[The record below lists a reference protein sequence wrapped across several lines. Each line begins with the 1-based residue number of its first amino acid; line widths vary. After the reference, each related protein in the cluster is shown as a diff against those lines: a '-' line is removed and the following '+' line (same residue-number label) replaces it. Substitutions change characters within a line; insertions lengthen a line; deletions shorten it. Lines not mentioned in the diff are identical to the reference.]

1 MESLALSSRSIGL
14 TRQTTRRP
22 HATNHPA
29 RWKPRRRGGGRRA
42 SASAPPTRS
51 SSSTSSSAGSSLPG
65 PHPTSP
71 TSTSTSPTP
80 PTSQTGD
87 RQWFFFSR
95 TDRKYPNG
103 SRASRTTGDGYW
115 KATGKDRFI
124 CGGGRAVG
132 NKKTLVYH
140 HGRAPRGERT
150 DWVMH
155 EYTLLADALPPAAQG
170 RESYALYKLFQK
182 SGAGPKNGEQYGAP
196 FREEDWLDDDEEGV
210 TADASA
216 NSVPNTNNCPATVEE
231 HAIADRELPIEDL
244 HELLSQIGNDQE
256 EFGEAPLDFSTPAT
270 SHGQGQGWPSGGG
283 DKAEVVDASV
293 SDGAVVV
300 AENTCID
307 LPLGDIEQL
316 LMQISDDQ
324 QNAEFFSDFTPSV
337 PQLQLQCDNHQVW
350 LDAHRGQEV
359 CAADPTASGG
369 AVVAAE
375 CTDTDLEGLLLQIAS
390 DQDMVEPL
398 SDLSPPIPHHN
409 FNQVGIGDFHESHGA
424 PVGNLSCTVQESTFV
439 PQTELRSQ
447 FPQSNLTNVPFS
459 GETNSSEGT
468 SVPHSVSGLI
478 SYNSQDADD
487 EFLEINDF
495 FDLEDVEQSANCTA
509 TEHLISA
516 TNGMFDNLEYS
527 DAPTFLPGPFD
538 TAGEVAEN
546 QFFDFGSSGIQNQGF
561 HYTTQVRTQNQAALN
576 VRSHMKDN
584 HVVLSSHTSGTL
596 NLHAANE
603 PPSRSSTASQSW
615 FNAALSTLLDSVPSS
630 PALAAEIENTVINRT
645 LQRISSFRSHQ
656 ASGEENTVIN
666 RTLQRI
672 SSFRSQQ
679 AVREEPSTRRI
690 QVTRGGRLTFISLLV
705 ILAAVMWTFTA
716 GSALNFCKGLWKSS
730 SR

>member
-1 MESLALSSRSIGL
+1 
-14 TRQTTRRP
+14 
-22 HATNHPA
+22 
-29 RWKPRRRGGGRRA
+29 
-42 SASAPPTRS
+42 
-51 SSSTSSSAGSSLPG
+51 
-65 PHPTSP
+65 
-71 TSTSTSPTP
+71 
-80 PTSQTGD
+80 
-87 RQWFFFSR
+87 
-95 TDRKYPNG
+95 
-103 SRASRTTGDGYW
+103 
-115 KATGKDRFI
+115 
-124 CGGGRAVG
+124 
-132 NKKTLVYH
+132 
-140 HGRAPRGERT
+140 
-150 DWVMH
+150 MH

-216 NSVPNTNNCPATVEE
+216 NSVPICPATVEE

>member
-1 MESLALSSRSIGL
+1 MEA
-14 TRQTTRRP
+14 P
-22 HATNHPA
+22 P
-29 RWKPRRRGGGRRA
+29 PRRW
-42 SASAPPTRS
+42 PPGFRF
-51 SSSTSSSAGSSLPG
+51 
-65 PHPTSP
+65 SP
-71 TSTSTSPTP
+71 TDEELVLYFLKRRIYSGRPSPYVADVDVYKSHP
-80 PTSQTGD
+80 SHLPERSVLQTGD

-95 TDRKYPNG
+95 MDRKYPNG

-155 EYTLLADALPPAAQG
+155 EYTLLADVLPPAAEG

-182 SGAGPKNGEQYGAP
+182 SGSGPKNGEQYGAP
-196 FREEDWLDDDEEGV
+196 FREEDWLDDNEEGV
-210 TADASA
+210 TTDAA
-216 NSVPNTNNCPATVEE
+216 PNSVPNTNNCPPTAEE

-244 HELLSQIGNDQE
+244 DELLSQIGNDQE
-256 EFGEAPLDFSTPAT
+256 LFGEAHSDFSTPVT
-270 SHGQGQGWPSGGG
+270 SHGQGHGWLSDGG
-283 DKAEVVDASV
+283 DKTEVADASI
-293 SDGAVVV
+293 SSSAVVV
-300 AENTCID
+300 AVNTCTD

-316 LMQISDDQ
+316 LMQMSDDQ
-324 QNAEFFSDFTPSV
+324 QNAELFSDFSTPV
-337 PQLQLQCDNHQVW
+337 PQQQLQCDNHQVW

-359 CAADPTASGG
+359 CAADPTASSV
-369 AVVAAE
+369 AVVTTE
-375 CTDTDLEGLLLQIAS
+375 CADTELPFGDLEGLLLPIAI
-390 DQDMVEPL
+390 DRDMVEPL
-398 SDLSPPIPHHN
+398 SHLSVPIPHHN

-424 PVGNLSCTVQESTFV
+424 PVGNLSCIVQESTFDL
-439 PQTELRSQ
+439 QTVLRSQ
-447 FPQSNLTNVPFS
+447 IPQSNLTNVPFR
-459 GETNSSEGT
+459 GETNSSEAT
-468 SVPHSVSGLI
+468 SVSHSVSG
-478 SYNSQDADD
+478 YNQDANE

-538 TAGEVAEN
+538 TAGVVPEN
-546 QFFDFGSSGIQNQGF
+546 QFFDFGNSGIQNQGYQ
-561 HYTTQVRTQNQAALN
+561 YTTEVRAHNQAALN

-584 HVVLSSHTSGTL
+584 HVVLSSHASGTL
-596 NLHAANE
+596 NLHVGNE
-603 PPSRSSTASQSW
+603 PPNRSSTASQSW
-615 FNAALSTLLDSVPSS
+615 FNAALSALLDSVPSS

-656 ASGEENTVIN
+656 AAGEENTVIN

-679 AVREEPSTRRI
+679 AASEEPSTPRI
-690 QVTRGGRLTFISLLV
+690 QVTRGGRLMSISLLV
-705 ILAAVMWTFTA
+705 ILAAFMWTFTA
-716 GSALNFCKGLWKSS
+716 GSALKFCKGLWKSS
-730 SR
+730 FR

>member
-1 MESLALSSRSIGL
+1 ME
-14 TRQTTRRP
+14 TP
-22 HATNHPA
+22 P
-29 RWKPRRRGGGRRA
+29 PRRW
-42 SASAPPTRS
+42 PPGFRF
-51 SSSTSSSAGSSLPG
+51 
-65 PHPTSP
+65 SP
-71 TSTSTSPTP
+71 TDEELVLYFLKRRIVSGRPSPYVADVDVYKSHP
-80 PTSQTGD
+80 SHLPERSALQTGD

-95 TDRKYPNG
+95 MDRKYPNG

-196 FREEDWLDDDEEGV
+196 FREEDWLDDDEEVV
-210 TADASA
+210 TADATA
-216 NSVPNTNNCPATVEE
+216 NSLPNTNNCPATVVED
-231 HAIADRELPIEDL
+231 ATAGRELPIEDL
-244 HELLSQIGNDQE
+244 DELLSQIGNDQE
-256 EFGEAPLDFSTPAT
+256 FGEAQLDFSTPVTVT
-270 SHGQGQGWPSGGG
+270 SDDQGHGWLHDGG
-283 DKAEVVDASV
+283 DRAVDVDGSV
-293 SDGAVVV
+293 SNGAVVV
-300 AENTCID
+300 ADNTGTD
-307 LPLGDIEQL
+307 LPLGDIELL
-316 LMQISDDQ
+316 LMQMSDDQ
-324 QNAEFFSDFTPSV
+324 QNAELFSDLSTSV

-350 LDAHRGQEV
+350 LDSLREQEV
-359 CAADPTASGG
+359 CATNPTASGG
-369 AVVAAE
+369 DVVAAE
-375 CTDTDLEGLLLQIAS
+375 CTDTELPVGDLEGLLLQIAN

-398 SDLSPPIPHHN
+398 SDLSASIPRHI

-424 PVGNLSCTVQESTFV
+424 PDGNLSCTVQESEFD
-439 PQTELRSQ
+439 PQTELGSQ
-447 FPQSNLTNVPFS
+447 FPESNLTNVPFS

-478 SYNSQDADD
+478 SYNSQDADE

-509 TEHLISA
+509 TEHLIS
-516 TNGMFDNLEYS
+516 TTDGMFDNLEYS
-527 DAPTFLPGPFD
+527 DAPTFIPGPFD
-538 TAGEVAEN
+538 TAGVVAEN
-546 QFFDFGSSGIQNQGF
+546 QFFDFGNSGIQNQG
-561 HYTTQVRTQNQAALN
+561 YQYMTEVRTHNQAALN
-576 VRSHMKDN
+576 VQSHMKHN
-584 HVVLSSHTSGTL
+584 HVVLSSHVSGTV
-596 NLHAANE
+596 NLHAGSE
-603 PPSRSSTASQSW
+603 PPNRSSTASPSW
-615 FNAALSTLLDSVPSS
+615 FNAALSALLDSVPSS

-645 LQRISSFRSHQ
+645 LQRISSFRLPQ
-656 ASGEENTVIN
+656 ASGEENNVIN

-679 AVREEPSTRRI
+679 AASEKPNTPRI
-690 QVTRGGRLTFISLLV
+690 QVARGGRLIFISLLV

-716 GSALNFCKGLWKSS
+716 GFALKFCKGLWKSS